1 MADLPMLK
9 KKVAVSCAKRNLA
22 SGIDVIET
30 EDAVTGDYED
40 EENGMVNGASNIL
53 SPYASKLKII

>member
-9 KKVAVSCAKRNLA
+9 KKAAVSRAKWNLA
-22 SGIDVIET
+22 SGIDVVET
-30 EDAVTGDYED
+30 EEAVIGDYGD
-40 EENGMVNGASNIL
+40 EENMANGASNIL